1 MSCLLSQTRI
11 HSISVVAVTV
21 ELGADQVLVR
31 WLVENV
37 PLNDEAVETRIE
49 EEGGSD
55 TCGGVVMWSCE
66 CVVESSWEEND
77 VRHHLLVW
85 NPLNS
90 TCRALLNHCLG
101 RGPVINYLHT
111 RTTAVVVPGRAQ
123 HQIQ

>member
-1 MSCLLSQTRI
+1 MSCL
-11 HSISVVAVTV
+11 HSISVEAVTV
-21 ELGADQVLVR
+21 ELGADQVPVR
-31 WLVENV
+31 WLVKNV

-49 EEGGSD
+49 AEGGSD

-90 TCRALLNHCLG
+90 TPSRSSEPLPGTRSRDQL
-101 RGPVINYLHT
+101 PPHT
-111 RTTAVVVPGRAQ
+111 YHRC
-123 HQIQ
+123 